1 MLLIAAFAIY
11 AILAKK
17 VYITRSFVLSGD
29 NARRFGI
36 SLLMLLLPMVIAI
49 NFVMR
54 LMPSVVMEDPIVSRL
69 IGVAILGACA
79 LGIATIFRDRPAPE
93 GGGTA

>member
-11 AILAKK
+11 AIIVKR
-17 VYITRSFVLSGD
+17 VHITRNFVLTGA

-49 NFVMR
+49 NVV
-54 LMPSVVMEDPIVSRL
+54 LLNVLPASVLANPIASR
-69 IGVAILGACA
+69 IVALAVLGLLAFGLAA
-79 LGIATIFRDRPAPE
+79 LFRDRQAAE
-93 GGGTA
+93 TS